1 MNARGTNQIARQ
13 IHDGIAQDLV
23 ALGYSLDQSLGA
35 PELPASTRA
44 ELRTLRFAVTDLIE
58 KVRREILN
66 LRNISPDLRE
76 LAIAICGDRL
86 GEVDL
91 AIPLDR
97 SLNPIIVELL
107 RNATK
112 HSGASVINLRSYQE
126 QAFTVIEV
134 SDNGIGGVE
143 MKTDRFGLVGLAEAV
158 AELSGQIE
166 FVNLTPGLV
175 IRVSIPS

>member
-143 MKTDRFGLVGLAEAV
+143 MKTDRFGIVGLAEAV

>member
-1 MNARGTNQIARQ
+1 LNSRGTNQIARQ

-23 ALGYSLDQSLGA
+23 ALGYSIDQSLGA
-35 PELPASTRA
+35 PELPTSTRT

-66 LRNISPDLRE
+66 LRISESDLSEKVIE
-76 LAIAICGDRL
+76 LCGSRL
-86 GEVDL
+86 GLLDL
-91 AIPLDR
+91 QVALDH
-97 SLNPIIVELL
+97 SLHPMVIELL

-112 HSGASVINLRSYQE
+112 HSGASVINLQTYQD
-126 QAFTVIEV
+126 QARTVIEV

-143 MKTDRFGLVGLAEAV
+143 MKSDRFGLIGIAEAV
-158 AELSGQIE
+158 AELPGQIE
-166 FVNLTPGLV
+166 FIQLAPGLL

>member
-44 ELRTLRFAVTDLIE
+44 ELRTLRFTVTGLIE

-66 LRNISPDLRE
+66 LRNNTPYLSE
-76 LAIAICGDRL
+76 QAIAICGTRL
-86 GEVDL
+86 GTLDL
-91 AIPLDR
+91 AFPVDQAID
-97 SLNPIIVELL
+97 PIVIELL
-107 RNATK
+107 RNAIE

-126 QAFTVIEV
+126 QALTVIEV

-143 MKTDRFGLVGLAEAV
+143 MKTDRFGLVGITEAIT
-158 AELSGQIE
+158 ELSGRIE
-166 FVNLTPGLV
+166 FVNLTPGLL

>member
-13 IHDGIAQDLV
+13 IHDVIAQDLV

-158 AELSGQIE
+158 AEVSGQIE

>member
-76 LAIAICGDRL
+76 LAIAICGDGL

-143 MKTDRFGLVGLAEAV
+143 MKTDRFGIVGLAEAV

>member
-1 MNARGTNQIARQ
+1 LKTGGTNQIARK

-35 PELPASTRA
+35 PELPTSTRV

-66 LRNISPDLRE
+66 LRNSSPDLAE
-76 LAIAICGDRL
+76 QAIAICGDRL
-86 GEVDL
+86 GQFDL
-91 AIPLDR
+91 AVPLNQA
-97 SLNPIIVELL
+97 LQQIVIELL
-107 RNATK
+107 RNAAE
-112 HSGASVINLRSYQE
+112 HSGASVIYLRTLSDE
-126 QAFTVIEV
+126 AITVIEV

-143 MKTDRFGLVGLAEAV
+143 MKADRFGLVGINEAV
-158 AELSGQIE
+158 AELSGEIE
-166 FVNLTPGLV
+166 FINLTPGLL